1 MAEDSFL
8 VKNKE
13 IFTQGSLVGIKFPY
27 FFWLHNSVFVSK
39 DTCIQPTRCKT
50 NQ

>member
-1 MAEDSFL
+1 MAELLFL

-27 FFWLHNSVFVSK
+27 FFLATYRYFCFKRYMHPAN
-39 DTCIQPTRCKT
+39 
-50 NQ
+50 